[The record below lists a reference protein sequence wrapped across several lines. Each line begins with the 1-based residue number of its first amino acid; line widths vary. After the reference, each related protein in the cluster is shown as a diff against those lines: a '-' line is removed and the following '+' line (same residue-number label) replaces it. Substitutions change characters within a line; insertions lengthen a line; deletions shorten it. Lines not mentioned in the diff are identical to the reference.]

1 MCVMLGASKPVTPS
15 YPVDHPLSSIKRD
28 KK

>member
-1 MCVMLGASKPVTPS
+1 MCVMLGAMKPVTPS
-15 YPVDHPLSSIKRD
+15 YPPDHPLASIKRD